1 MSNKNYVSLDRLEI
15 FLDNLKQTFSK
26 ASHTHKIEDI
36 TDFKTDYLPDIVY
49 PIGSIYISTTNTSP
63 ASLFGG
69 TWEQIQDTFLLAAG
83 SGYIAGS
90 VGGESTHTLTIDEMP
105 SHTHT
110 YKTTAWVNKIGD
122 IVDNNNSEYIDYG
135 INRQTQATG
144 GSQPHNNMP
153 PYLAVYMWKRV
164 K

>member
-1 MSNKNYVSLDRLEI
+1 MKILDLTGLQQYDEKMK
-15 FLDNLKQTFSK
+15 DY
-26 ASHTHKIEDI
+26 IESALNEFI
-36 TDFKTDYLPDIVY
+36 NTIY
-49 PIGSIYISTTNTSP
+49 PVGSIIMSTNNVSP

-69 TWEQIQDTFLLAAG
+69 TWEQIEDTFLLAAG

-90 VGGESTHTLTIDEMP
+90 VGGEATHTLTIDEMP

-110 YKTTAWVNKIGD
+110 YQVTAWVNKTGD
-122 IVDNNNSEYIDYG
+122 IVDNSNSEYIDYG

-153 PYLAVYMWKRV
+153 PYLVVYMYKRV
-164 K
+164 E